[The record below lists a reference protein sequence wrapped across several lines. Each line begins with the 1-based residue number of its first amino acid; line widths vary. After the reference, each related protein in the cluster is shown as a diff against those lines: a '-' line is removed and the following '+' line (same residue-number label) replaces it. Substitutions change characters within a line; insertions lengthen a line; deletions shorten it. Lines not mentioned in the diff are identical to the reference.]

1 MTVPSTA
8 RLSHQNVVVTV
19 LAGLTLLGY
28 VAFLLYSNFQ
38 SAAGLQDLLRDKVH
52 QETERRAS
60 ALEYFFAERR
70 DDLQNLAMSPPL
82 FVYFDNKAKGVG
94 ITEKADRRYVKIA
107 FQNLIERKQLDGTP
121 IYRRIILLD
130 AAGNTVAD
138 TAAEGEDP
146 DPPQFKDFLDPNL
159 RQGEVLTRDGGRALL
174 VSIATYLKE
183 QYAGQILAWLNPKDL
198 YHAMLANDDQ
208 EEAFSSLLVSASRE
222 GLEPVGGGSKA
233 LLADLRIPPDSPT
246 RGVLRYTAQRPD
258 GPVAMFASV
267 APVEGTPLHLVEI
280 APLSQVEGRVQP
292 WQQMLGMAILAALIL
307 AGVVMVFRLNL
318 HTAALEA
325 HLSESARRE
334 REVQEKNQALEAEI
348 AERLRAEQALVK
360 GEREFRAIANYTYDW
375 ENWTDPQGRLLW
387 VNPAVERLTGYTV
400 EECLRMPDYPLPLV
414 HPEDRPTLRQA
425 LGNCGVSQ
433 GHDLEFR
440 LVHKHG
446 QVLWAA
452 LSWQPIYD
460 LDGTCLGQRSS
471 IRDVSQR
478 KRATEAMLRAKEA
491 AEAASQAKSEF
502 LASMSHEI
510 RTPMNGVI
518 GMTGLL
524 LDTSLDEEQREYVE
538 TIRSSGDA
546 LLTVINDI
554 LDYSKIE
561 ANKLELEVA
570 GFDLRTTVEDVADI
584 LAQRADEKG
593 LEFTCLLPRDIPV
606 RLRGDSGR
614 LRQILVNLTGNAIK
628 FTERGEVAI
637 EIKRVDAGDDSEH
650 CQLMFRVIDTGIGI
664 HESHR
669 DRLFRSFSQVDAT
682 TTKRYGGTG
691 LGLAIS
697 KRLVEMMGGTIGLDS
712 SPGKGSTF
720 WFSLPFQVEATVK
733 PLDQG
738 SLTLAGKHVL
748 VVDDNATNLRV
759 FREYL
764 GAFGCLVQQADNAEQ
779 AILRLK
785 EALNDGHPMEIVILD
800 MMMPDTDG
808 LTLGKTILANGE
820 FGSPKLVMLSSR
832 HQVGDAA
839 ALEKAGFA
847 AFLAKPIKRSALQ
860 RTLLRLFE
868 ERTPS
873 RQTHSPA
880 QGKPAVSGGHVSGR
894 PFRILVAE
902 DNITNQ
908 KVALAMLGQL
918 GYRADAVS
926 NGQEALNAL
935 FTVPYDLVLMDVQ
948 MPDMDGLEATRLY
961 RRHEAGT
968 GEHKTIIAMTAFAT
982 VADRERCLGAGMDDF
997 LTKPVQ
1003 RKLLAEVLAAHLN
1016 AAVADAKAASELPE
1030 IAESPERGFCIQD
1043 LLERL
1048 DNDSE
1053 LAAEIAAVYL
1063 IEAAKLQQE
1072 IASAL
1077 ERGDAEALRYHA
1089 HSIKGA
1095 TGNIGN
1101 EPLHEVAFQLEQS
1114 GREGNLARGAEVF
1127 PEFQRLLA
1135 ATNTELQRFL
1145 DSRAA

>member
-1 MTVPSTA
+1 MTLPPTA
-8 RLSHQNVVVTV
+8 TLSRQNAVVTI

-28 VAFLLYSNFQ
+28 VVFLLYSNFQ
-38 SAAGLQDLLRDKVH
+38 AAAGLQELLRDKIH
-52 QETERRAS
+52 QETERRAG
-60 ALEYFFAERR
+60 ALAYFFAERM
-70 DDLQNLAMSPPL
+70 DDLQNLILSREIL
-82 FVYFDNKAKGVG
+82 VYSDNQAKG
-94 ITEKADRRYVKIA
+94 IFLSQKADLRFIKTNFLA
-107 FQNLIERKQLDGTP
+107 LMERKRIDGTA
-121 IYRRIILLD
+121 IYRRILLLD
-130 AAGNTVAD
+130 PEGSILVD
-138 TAAEGEDP
+138 TSDAPGWDEEATLKALVDP
-146 DPPQFKDFLDPNL
+146 DLRKGAIVTQARGSALLGSIAYYFKD
-159 RQGEVLTRDGGRALL
+159 
-174 VSIATYLKE
+174 

-198 YHAMLANDDQ
+198 YHVLLANDDQ
-208 EEAFSSLLVSASRE
+208 EEAFSSLLVTVTGE
-222 GLEPVGGGSKA
+222 GLESVGGRPNP
-233 LLADLRIPPDSPT
+233 LLADLRFPTDAPT
-246 RGVLRYTAQRPD
+246 REIIRYRAQGPN
-258 GPVAMFASV
+258 GPVAMLASV

-280 APLSQVEGRVQP
+280 APLSKVESRVQP
-292 WQQMLGMAILAALIL
+292 WQQMLGMAILATLIL
-307 AGVVMVFRLNL
+307 IGVVMVFRLNL
-318 HTAALEA
+318 RTAALEA

-348 AERLRAEQALVK
+348 AERVRAEQALVK

-375 ENWTDPQGRLLW
+375 ENWTDPKGRLLW

-400 EECLRMPDYPLPLV
+400 EECLRMPDYPLPMV

-425 LGNCGVSQ
+425 LENCGLSQ
-433 GHDLEFR
+433 GQDLEFR

-446 QVLWAA
+446 QILWAA

-478 KRATEAMLRAKEA
+478 RRATEAMLRAKEA

-524 LDTSLDEEQREYVE
+524 LDTSLDEDQREYVE

-570 GFDLRTTVEDVADI
+570 GFDLRTTVEDVADL

-606 RLRGDSGR
+606 RLRGDAGR

-637 EIKRVDAGDDSEH
+637 EIKRIDEGDDPEH

-697 KRLVEMMGGTIGLDS
+697 KRLAEMMGGSIGMDS
-712 SPGKGSTF
+712 NPGKGSTF
-720 WFSLPFQVEATVK
+720 WFSIPFQVDATVK

-738 SLTLAGKHVL
+738 SLSLIGKHVL

-764 GAFGCLVQQADNAEQ
+764 GAFGCQVQQADNADQ

-832 HQVGDAA
+832 HQIGDAA

-847 AFLAKPIKRSALQ
+847 AFLSKPIKRSALQ

-873 RQTHSPA
+873 RKAHVPA
-880 QGKPAVSGGHVSGR
+880 RSKPAESGKHAPGR
-894 PFRILVAE
+894 PFRILVAD
-902 DNITNQ
+902 DNATNQ
-908 KVALAMLGQL
+908 KVALAMLRQL

-935 FTVPYDLVLMDVQ
+935 LTVPYDLVLMDVQ
-948 MPDMDGLEATRLY
+948 MPDMDGLEATCQY
-961 RRHEAGT
+961 RRHEAST
-968 GEHKTIIAMTAFAT
+968 GEHKIIIAMTAFAT
-982 VADRERCLGAGMDDF
+982 LSDRERCMAAGMDDF

-1003 RKLLAEVLAAHLN
+1003 RKLLAEVLAFHLKVAKPEAE
-1016 AAVADAKAASELPE
+1016 AATKRPEPAALPE
-1030 IAESPERGFCIQD
+1030 RAFHIQD

-1048 DNDSE
+1048 DNDRQ
-1053 LAAEIAAVYL
+1053 LAAEIAEVYQT
-1063 IEAAKLQQE
+1063 ESAKLQQE
-1072 IASAL
+1072 IAMAL

-1101 EPLHEVAFQLEQS
+1101 EPLHEVAFQLEQC
-1114 GREGNLARGAEVF
+1114 GREGNLGRGAEVF

-1135 ATNTELQRFL
+1135 ATNKELQRFL